1 MKLKNIKWK
10 NTASIEQV
18 REAEQLLKA
27 VGIHTVTYPKVFI
40 GDTWLT
46 VVVPRKK

>member
-18 REAEQLLKA
+18 REAEQLLKS
-27 VGIHTVTYPKVFI
+27 VGIRSVTYPKIFV

-46 VVVPRKK
+46 VVVPMK